1 MVGSTIFLYT
11 KGMDEK
17 ILPAKP
23 EEVLDLFKI
32 DPVAQIPPQ
41 VAFPK
46 DFQNKDLKISRPAGI
61 NPSDVEELKNAAS
74 SSIETLLSVIQRR
87 DIDVMK
93 LANELGVAMAERSN
107 AAAQLETIRA
117 VGVEVTAN
125 ELGVD
130 RDELKLANSLRETK
144 ENWQRL
150 QAKHKNLTAKYKRL
164 EEDYEKLNTWAH
176 KKDTQNKDLKEQ
188 LQRANLGGLSEKLE
202 SDTQNLEKA
211 KQLYEVKIK
220 ELEQANQQLSRQ
232 IEEIQSAKTVGDDIA
247 VLTRELDEARARIQ
261 TQQDRLDEYIRFTK
275 ENEKWAK
282 DVEIAMNRLESENE
296 KLKAQLSKTG
306 VHQEDNAPMPS
317 RGDSLP
323 LGGELPDDDP
333 MPSRSDSL
341 PLDDEPMPS
350 RSDSLPLDDEL
361 PTLNDGLS
369 DDEPMPSRSDSLP
382 LDNDP
387 DNLPLDDEPMP
398 SRGDSLPLD
407 DELPTL
413 ATLPDDDPMPSRSDS
428 LPVLEEEKIE
438 IRDDKDVLPILDWK
452 E

>member
-1 MVGSTIFLYT
+1 
-11 KGMDEK
+11 MDEK

-93 LANELGVAMAERSN
+93 LANELGVAMTERSN

-150 QAKHKNLTAKYKRL
+150 QTKHKDLTAKYKQL

-282 DVEIAMNRLESENE
+282 DVEIAMNRLENENE
-296 KLKAQLSKTG
+296 KLKAQLSG
-306 VHQEDNAPMPS
+306 NGRNQED
-317 RGDSLP
+317 
-323 LGGELPDDDP
+323 
-333 MPSRSDSL
+333 SDS
-341 PLDDEPMPS
+341 
-350 RSDSLPLDDEL
+350 
-361 PTLNDGLS
+361 
-369 DDEPMPSRSDSLP
+369 
-382 LDNDP
+382 
-387 DNLPLDDEPMP
+387 DEPMP

-413 ATLPDDDPMPSRSDS
+413 GDSLGDDDPMPSRSDSLPLDDEPDNLPLDDEPMPSRNDSLPLDDELPTLSNSLPDDDPMPSRSDS
-428 LPVLEEEKIE
+428 LPLDDELPTLDTSPDDDPMPSRGDSLPVLEEEKVE